1 MNHTLIAVD
10 ANLFCLA
17 KGILRRAWCWCLWTL
32 TVSGLTM
39 NAQAQPYPTKP
50 IRAIIPAPAGGGVDT
65 IGRAVA
71 RKLAEALAQPVVP
84 DNRPGAGTMIGSE
97 LTSKAAPDGYTF
109 LFVTN
114 SHAINASLQKNLKYD
129 PVKDFTEISLL
140 AVTPYLLVVH
150 PSVPVKSVRELIDL
164 ARKRPGEIYFASAGT
179 TSATHLAGELFAYMA
194 RIKLTHVP
202 YKGGMPAVTDLV
214 GGHVQLMFNNLIS
227 VLGLVKQ
234 NRLHALG
241 ITSVRRSPLLPGLP
255 TVAESGVPGYESAS
269 WYGALL
275 PANTP
280 ANIVTT
286 LNREMVRAVK
296 APDIRDWLTAE
307 GAEVIGSTPEE
318 FAVYMRKDIDRWSK
332 LVPLL
337 GLRVE

>member
-1 MNHTLIAVD
+1 MSVR
-10 ANLFCLA
+10 
-17 KGILRRAWCWCLWTL
+17 LRRVWPCYLCALALSWFA
-32 TVSGLTM
+32 
-39 NAQAQPYPTKP
+39 AQAAAQSYPTKS

-71 RKLAEALAQPVVP
+71 QKLAEALAQPVVP

-97 LTSKAAPDGYTF
+97 LTAKAAPDGYTI
-109 LFVTN
+109 LFMTN

-129 PVKDFTEISLL
+129 PIKDFTEISLL
-140 AVTPYLLVVH
+140 AITPYLLVVH
-150 PSVPVKSVRELIDL
+150 PSVPVKSVRELIEL
-164 ARKRPGEIYFASAGT
+164 ARRRPGEIHFASAGT

-194 RIKLTHVP
+194 QIKLVHVP
-202 YKGGMPAVTDLV
+202 YKGGMPGVTDLV

-234 NRLHALG
+234 NRLHALA
-241 ITSVRRSPLLPGLP
+241 ITSAKRSPLLPSLP

-280 ANIVTT
+280 ANVVTL

-296 APDIRDWLTAE
+296 APEIRDRLMTE

-318 FAVYMRKDIDRWSK
+318 FTAYMRKDIDRWAK

-337 GLRVE
+337 GLRIE

>member
-1 MNHTLIAVD
+1 MIAH
-10 ANLFCLA
+10 
-17 KGILRRAWCWCLWTL
+17 
-32 TVSGLTM
+32 
-39 NAQAQPYPTKP
+39 AQTYPARP

-71 RKLAEALAQPVVP
+71 QKLSESLAQPVIP

-97 LTSKAAPDGYTF
+97 LTAKAPPDGYTI

-129 PVKDFTEISLL
+129 PVKDFSEISLI

-150 PSVPVKSVRELIDL
+150 PSVPAKSVRDLIDL
-164 ARKRPGEIYFASAGT
+164 ARKRPGEIRFASAGT

-194 RIKLTHVP
+194 RIKLVHVP
-202 YKGGMPAVTDLV
+202 YKGGMPGVTDLV

-234 NRLHALG
+234 KRLHALG
-241 ITSVRRSPLLPGLP
+241 ITSANRSPLLPALP

-280 ANIVTT
+280 ANIVAT

-296 APDIRDWLTAE
+296 APDIRDRLTAE

-332 LVPLL
+332 LVSLL

>member
-1 MNHTLIAVD
+1 MSVR
-10 ANLFCLA
+10 
-17 KGILRRAWCWCLWTL
+17 LRRVWPCYLCALALSCFA
-32 TVSGLTM
+32 
-39 NAQAQPYPTKP
+39 AQAAAQSYPTKS

-71 RKLAEALAQPVVP
+71 QKLAEALAQPVVP

-97 LTSKAAPDGYTF
+97 LTAKAAPDGYTI
-109 LFVTN
+109 LFMTN

-129 PVKDFTEISLL
+129 PIKDFTEISLL
-140 AVTPYLLVVH
+140 AITPYLLVVH
-150 PSVPVKSVRELIDL
+150 PSVPVKSVRELIEL
-164 ARKRPGEIYFASAGT
+164 ARRRPGEIHFASAGT

-194 RIKLTHVP
+194 KIKLVHVP
-202 YKGGMPAVTDLV
+202 YKGGMPGVTDLV

-234 NRLHALG
+234 NRLHALA
-241 ITSVRRSPLLPGLP
+241 ITSAKRSPLLPSLP

-280 ANIVTT
+280 ANVVTL

-296 APDIRDWLTAE
+296 APEIRDRLTTE

-318 FAVYMRKDIDRWSK
+318 FTAYMRKDIDRWAK
-332 LVPLL
+332 LLPLL
-337 GLRVE
+337 GLRIE

>member
-1 MNHTLIAVD
+1 MSVR
-10 ANLFCLA
+10 
-17 KGILRRAWCWCLWTL
+17 LRRVWPCYLCALALSWFA
-32 TVSGLTM
+32 
-39 NAQAQPYPTKP
+39 AQAAAQSYPTKS

-71 RKLAEALAQPVVP
+71 QKLAEALAQPVVP

-97 LTSKAAPDGYTF
+97 LTAKAAPDGYTI
-109 LFVTN
+109 LFMTN

-129 PVKDFTEISLL
+129 PIKDFTEISLL
-140 AVTPYLLVVH
+140 AITPYLLVVH
-150 PSVPVKSVRELIDL
+150 PSVPVKSVRELIEL
-164 ARKRPGEIYFASAGT
+164 ARRRPGEIHFASAGT

-194 RIKLTHVP
+194 KIKLVHVP
-202 YKGGMPAVTDLV
+202 YKGGMPGVTDLV

-234 NRLHALG
+234 NRLHALA
-241 ITSVRRSPLLPGLP
+241 ITSAKRSPLLPSLP

-280 ANIVTT
+280 ANVVTL
-286 LNREMVRAVK
+286 LNREMVKAVK
-296 APDIRDWLTAE
+296 APEIRDRLTTE

-318 FAVYMRKDIDRWSK
+318 FTAYMRKDIDRWAK

-337 GLRVE
+337 GLHIE

>member
-1 MNHTLIAVD
+1 MIAH
-10 ANLFCLA
+10 
-17 KGILRRAWCWCLWTL
+17 
-32 TVSGLTM
+32 
-39 NAQAQPYPTKP
+39 AQTYPARP

-71 RKLAEALAQPVVP
+71 QKLSESLAQPVIP

-97 LTSKAAPDGYTF
+97 LTAKAPPDGYTI

-129 PVKDFTEISLL
+129 PVKDFSEISLI

-150 PSVPVKSVRELIDL
+150 PSVPAKSVRDLIDL
-164 ARKRPGEIYFASAGT
+164 ARKRPGEIHFASAGT

-194 RIKLTHVP
+194 RIKLVHVP
-202 YKGGMPAVTDLV
+202 YKGGMPGVTDLV

-234 NRLHALG
+234 KRLHALG
-241 ITSVRRSPLLPGLP
+241 ITSANRSPLLPALP

-280 ANIVTT
+280 ANIVAT

-296 APDIRDWLTAE
+296 APDIRDRLTAE

-332 LVPLL
+332 LVSLL

>member
-1 MNHTLIAVD
+1 MSDTLRWVS
-10 ANLFCLA
+10 CL
-17 KGILRRAWCWCLWTL
+17 CVL
-32 TVSGLTM
+32 TVISLAT
-39 NAQAQPYPTKP
+39 NAQAQTYPAKS

-71 RKLAEALAQPVVP
+71 QKLAEALAQPVVP

-97 LTSKAAPDGYTF
+97 LTAKAAPDGYTF

-140 AVTPYLLVVH
+140 AITPYLLVVH
-150 PSVPVKSVRELIDL
+150 PSVPAKSVRELIEL
-164 ARKRPGEIYFASAGT
+164 ARKRPGAIYFASAGT

-194 RIKLTHVP
+194 RIKLVHVP
-202 YKGGMPAVTDLV
+202 YKGGMPGVTDLV

-234 NRLHALG
+234 NRLRALG
-241 ITSVRRSPLLPGLP
+241 ITSAQRSPLLPQLP
-255 TVAESGVPGYESAS
+255 TVGEAGVPGYESAS

-280 ANIVTT
+280 ATSVAT

-296 APDIRDWLTAE
+296 TPDIRDRLTAE
-307 GAEVIGSTPEE
+307 GAEVIGSTPGE
-318 FAVYMRKDIDRWSK
+318 FGAYMRKDIDRWGK

>member
-1 MNHTLIAVD
+1 MSVR
-10 ANLFCLA
+10 
-17 KGILRRAWCWCLWTL
+17 LRRVWPCYLCALALSWFA
-32 TVSGLTM
+32 
-39 NAQAQPYPTKP
+39 AQAAAQSYPTKS

-71 RKLAEALAQPVVP
+71 QKLAEALAQPVVP

-97 LTSKAAPDGYTF
+97 LTAKAAPDGYTI
-109 LFVTN
+109 LFMTN

-129 PVKDFTEISLL
+129 PIKDFTEISLL
-140 AVTPYLLVVH
+140 AITPYLLVVH
-150 PSVPVKSVRELIDL
+150 PSVPVKSVRELIEL
-164 ARKRPGEIYFASAGT
+164 ARRRPGEIHFASAGT

-194 RIKLTHVP
+194 KIKLVHVP
-202 YKGGMPAVTDLV
+202 YKGGMPGVTDLV

-234 NRLHALG
+234 NRLHALA
-241 ITSVRRSPLLPGLP
+241 ITSAKRSPLLPSLP

-280 ANIVTT
+280 ANVVTL

-296 APDIRDWLTAE
+296 APEIRDRLTTE

-318 FAVYMRKDIDRWSK
+318 FTAYMRKDIDRWAK

-337 GLRVE
+337 GLRIE

>member
-1 MNHTLIAVD
+1 MSVR
-10 ANLFCLA
+10 
-17 KGILRRAWCWCLWTL
+17 LRRVWPCYLCALALSWFA
-32 TVSGLTM
+32 
-39 NAQAQPYPTKP
+39 AQAAAQSYPTKS

-71 RKLAEALAQPVVP
+71 QKLAEALAQPVVP

-97 LTSKAAPDGYTF
+97 LTAKAAPDGYTI
-109 LFVTN
+109 LFMTN

-129 PVKDFTEISLL
+129 PIKDFTEISLL
-140 AVTPYLLVVH
+140 AITPYLLVVH
-150 PSVPVKSVRELIDL
+150 PSVPVKSVRELIEL
-164 ARKRPGEIYFASAGT
+164 ARRRPGEIHFASAGT

-194 RIKLTHVP
+194 KIKLVHVP
-202 YKGGMPAVTDLV
+202 YKGGMPGVTDLV
-214 GGHVQLMFNNLIS
+214 GGHVQLMFNNLMS

-234 NRLHALG
+234 NRLHALA
-241 ITSVRRSPLLPGLP
+241 ITSAKRSPLLPSLP

-280 ANIVTT
+280 ANVVTL

-296 APDIRDWLTAE
+296 APEIRDRLTTE

-318 FAVYMRKDIDRWSK
+318 FTAYMRKDIDRWAK

-337 GLRVE
+337 GLRIE